1 MIGFIAYVKKS
12 EFTRSDE
19 VDDIR
24 WYGIDE
30 VSDVIAYEN
39 NCSGIHFENCRNI
52 LEGRT

>member
-24 WYGIDE
+24 WYSIDE